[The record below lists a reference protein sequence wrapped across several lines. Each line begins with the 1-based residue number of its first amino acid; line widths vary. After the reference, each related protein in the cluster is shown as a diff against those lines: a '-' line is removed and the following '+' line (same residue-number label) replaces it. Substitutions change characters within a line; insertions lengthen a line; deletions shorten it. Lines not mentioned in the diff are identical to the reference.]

1 MHAQH
6 IQHRDRKN
14 MQQISMGQQVL
25 LFIGF
30 VTFITGM
37 FSFGYAL
44 FAWILLPFSSSVLL
58 IACVGLVAAY
68 AGRKGLRRGRQ
79 EITL

>member
-1 MHAQH
+1 MHVK
-6 IQHRDRKN
+6 HRDSDH
-14 MQQISMGQQVL
+14 MQQVPMGRQMV

-30 VTFITGM
+30 VTFITGL

-44 FAWILLPFSSSVLL
+44 LAWILLPFSSNILL
-58 IACVGLVAAY
+58 IACVGLVAAFV
-68 AGRKGLRRGRQ
+68 GRKVLRRGRL